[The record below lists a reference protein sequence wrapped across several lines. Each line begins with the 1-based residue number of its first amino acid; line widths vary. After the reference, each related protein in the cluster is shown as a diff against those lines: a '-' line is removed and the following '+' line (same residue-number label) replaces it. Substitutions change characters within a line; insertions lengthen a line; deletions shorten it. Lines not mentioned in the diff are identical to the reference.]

1 MTIRVTNIIGRQHL
15 EQSAVTL
22 YTARNVFTIVD
33 KLTLTNTSNIAQSV
47 TIYLPNSGGTFGNNN
62 AVLFQRGIAPTETY
76 QCPEIVGQV
85 ILSGGTL
92 VASASQGGT
101 IVISG
106 TGRENSGDI

>member
-1 MTIRVTNIIGRQHL
+1 MSIRVTNIIGRQHL

-62 AVLFQRGIAPTETY
+62 AVLFQYTY
-76 QCPEIVGQV
+76 K
-85 ILSGGTL
+85 LL
-92 VASASQGGT
+92 
-101 IVISG
+101 
-106 TGRENSGDI
+106 